1 MSKPEWGQKRDC
13 QGCGAR
19 FYDLK
24 KDPIICPKCGETL
37 DPEPGLKSRRSRP
50 PAAEKAAAPAAEETA
65 TATSEAEGGVPEDQ
79 DASLKAN
86 EGDDIDDEE
95 DDEDDPLAAAAEL
108 NADDDDLSE
117 VVGKVEVETKE

>member
-1 MSKPEWGQKRDC
+1 MSKPEWGQKRNC

-50 PAAEKAAAPAAEETA
+50 PAAEKAAPPAAKDPVET
-65 TATSEAEGGVPEDQ
+65 TEDGPEKDEGGLLPVDG
-79 DASLKAN
+79 DGDGD
-86 EGDDIDDEE
+86 GDDAAAD
-95 DDEDDPLAAAAEL
+95 DDPLAAAAEL
-108 NADDDDLSE
+108 AADDDDLSE
-117 VVGKVEVETKE
+117 VVGKVESESKD